1 MTYGH
6 GHVLNAEVEWRV
18 MLSKEISLLDSII
31 TPEGEILNES
41 IAELMME
48 YQPSIVKVGNSE
60 MENN

>member
-1 MTYGH
+1 
-6 GHVLNAEVEWRV
+6 
-18 MLSKEISLLDSII
+18 MLSKEPSLLDSII

-48 YQPSIVKVGNSE
+48 YQPSIVKVGNNE